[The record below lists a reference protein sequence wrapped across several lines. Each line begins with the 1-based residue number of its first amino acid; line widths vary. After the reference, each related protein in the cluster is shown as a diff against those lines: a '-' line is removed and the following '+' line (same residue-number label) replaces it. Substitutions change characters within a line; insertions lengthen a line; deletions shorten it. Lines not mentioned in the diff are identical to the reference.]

1 MTETKDYIDMFIAAR
16 DYLTESIEPMFD
28 IYLSGIWDSLIETI
42 IIKELNKMIDKDL
55 ADAFPNLPEY
65 MRPRYTYRLFDD
77 DASEIELSI
86 QHYMNKEKG
95 LSFLGNYN
103 QMDLPYD
110 LYCTPYYDG
119 MNDFLFYARYGHI
132 PENHMTGSANARS
145 EYHLGMMTPLSV
157 AYGMAV
163 HDGYINE

>member
-1 MTETKDYIDMFIAAR
+1 MTESANDIEMFVAAR
-16 DYLTESIEPMFD
+16 DYLTKSIEPMLST
-28 IYLSGIWDSLIETI
+28 YLCGIWDPLIERVV
-42 IIKELNKMIDKDL
+42 IKELNNIIDKDL
-55 ADAFPNLPEY
+55 ADMFPDLSEH
-65 MRPRYTYRLFDD
+65 MRPRYVYRLFDD
-77 DASEIELSI
+77 NASEIELSI
-86 QHYMNKEKG
+86 QYYMNKEKG

-103 QMDLPYD
+103 QTGVPYD

-119 MNDFLFYARYGHI
+119 LNDFLFYARYGHV

-163 HDGYINE
+163 YDGYINE